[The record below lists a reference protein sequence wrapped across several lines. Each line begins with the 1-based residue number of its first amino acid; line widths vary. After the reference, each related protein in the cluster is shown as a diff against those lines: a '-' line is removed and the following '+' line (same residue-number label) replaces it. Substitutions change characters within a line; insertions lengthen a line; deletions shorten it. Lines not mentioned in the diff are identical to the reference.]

1 MKFAASAAMLAYFST
16 LETELNRAIELANR
30 ARVNGADPTPGIEI
44 PIAKDLADRVEKLLS
59 IEGVAKKLR
68 ELETTMSREEAALQV
83 AIAVAK
89 GEIKTFESNRDAI
102 EAAVRVAMA
111 VLTEGVVAAPIE
123 GIAKIDLAKND
134 DGTDYIR
141 IYYAGPIR
149 SAGGT
154 AQALSVLAAD
164 YVRANLGI
172 ARFVPRPEE
181 VERYVEEI
189 TAYRR
194 VANLQYLPS
203 DDEIR
208 LIVRNCPICIDG
220 EPTEEAEVE
229 GRRDLARI
237 ETNRIRGGMALV
249 IAEGIALKA
258 PKVKKHVDKLK
269 LEGWDWLDKFVV
281 TVKTDDASAQLKPK
295 DKYLQDLIA
304 GRPVFSYPSRPGGF
318 RLRYGRGRNTSFAAA
333 GISPA
338 TMALMDDFIAAGTQI
353 KVERPGKAA
362 GIAPVD
368 TIDGPTVR
376 LFNGDVLSI
385 KTEEEAKKIR
395 PSVQQIL
402 DIGEILINFGD
413 FLENNHPLVPSSY
426 CYEWWLQELAAKTS
440 IKEPG
445 DLKNP
450 NAEKALFLSDTYK
463 VPLHP
468 KYTYLWHDISID
480 EFSRLAEYIRI
491 NGKYSDKLTF
501 PNDDKIKTILE
512 VLLVPHIVRE
522 KVVFIDEPLPLMRCL
537 GLDTTLKKNW
547 INTESNI
554 LDTVSK
560 ASGITIRARA
570 PIRIGARMGRPEKSD
585 KREMKPAPHV
595 LFPIGG
601 AGGKRRSLVDVKDF
615 VDDEED
621 KEKNNEFRNSEF
633 QTGLTYQK
641 GKVGTINVQ
650 IGSRI
655 CPACKNR
662 TFKNKCTC
670 GKFTHPL
677 FKCESC
683 GIEIKTPFMGTNTNP
698 PCPKC
703 KKETT
708 SVTEMDIDFISEYQ
722 KALDNVGER
731 DVYKPKGVL
740 GLTSKNKTP
749 EPLEKGV
756 LRAKHDVVM
765 FKDGTVRY
773 DLSDMPLTHIKPGE
787 LGVSVLKFKELGYI
801 NDTYGNPLVDENQI
815 LELKVQDIVVSKD
828 CAEYLLKTARFI
840 DDLLTR
846 YYKVEPYYNIER
858 IDDLIGKLV
867 IGLAPHT
874 SAGVLAR
881 LVGFTTASV
890 GYGHPF
896 FHAAKRRNCFQ
907 GDEKLLVQKRDG
919 FELLTIRELV
929 ESNLIEN
936 TEKDDFGTEIKK
948 INGLRTFAFNIKTK
962 KFELADITHFSKH
975 IAPEKLIEIKTKS
988 GRKIVV
994 TKDHT
999 FPDSSGEKVRAPDVD
1014 ELLIP
1019 WNIKRPLIEGK
1030 ENIDLLSITDA
1041 QDVMIRTD
1049 CDVFEDDVQFSQI
1062 SNNLGMSYKT
1072 FTNYIY
1078 RKSYPLEIINRFNH
1092 GVIDAGNYLLG
1103 SKRDK
1108 ASIKPSITVNE
1119 DFLSLLG
1126 FYLAEGFIKKNQNN
1140 CHQVSITA
1148 TKEWARCILE
1158 EKINAVFGLSPSISG
1173 NHVTICS
1180 RFVLELFEE
1189 LKIGKDAKTKRV
1201 PDFVYALPEEKISAF
1216 LGGYFTGD
1224 GSCSLQSTLEVN
1236 VTSVNKWLID
1246 GMSFLLMF
1254 SGIKHSIYEEEREVK
1269 SDLILKFYGKPKL
1282 IHSYKIR
1289 IYGSQARK
1297 FIEDIGF
1304 LGEKQKYAQDL
1315 LKKWLAKEGQT
1326 RTNFDEDVFIDK
1338 VVEKKEIKS
1347 NDKYVYNLTVDT
1359 HHTLI
1364 CSGITTFQ
1372 CDGDEDCVML
1382 LMDGLLN
1389 FSRSYLP
1396 DRRGGQMDAPLVLTS
1411 RIDPNE
1417 VDKEAHNVDVLFQY
1431 PLAFYEAT
1439 LKFANA
1445 KDLVKIMDTVSGRL
1459 GTPGQYEGFGFT
1471 HDTANIAAGPR
1482 NSAYKT
1488 LGTMIEK
1495 MEAQLGL
1502 ARKIKAVD
1510 PTDVAERVI
1519 NSHFLPDLIGNLR
1532 SFSKQKVRCT
1542 KCNAKY
1548 RRPPLQGTCPRCGG
1562 NIVLT
1567 VHEGS
1572 VRKYLETSLRI
1583 ADEYNVRHYTKQRLE
1598 LLEIEMRSLFE
1609 SDKVKQKG
1617 LADFM

>member
-1 MKFAASAAMLAYFST
+1 MKFAASEAMLAYFNN
-16 LETELNRAIELANR
+16 LESGLSRAIELANR
-30 ARVNGADPTPGIEI
+30 ARANGADPTPSIEI
-44 PIAKDLADRVEKLLS
+44 PIAKDLADRVEKL
-59 IEGVAKKLR
+59 INVEGVAKRLR
-68 ELETTMSREEAALQV
+68 ELESTMSREEASLQLGFEV
-83 AIAVAK
+83 ASGK
-89 GEIKTFESNRDAI
+89 IKQFESKKDAI
-102 EAAVRVAMA
+102 EAAVRISMA

-134 DGTDYIR
+134 DGTEYIR

-164 YVRANLGI
+164 YIRGSMGI
-172 ARFVPRPEE
+172 NRFIPRPEE

-189 TAYRR
+189 GTYHRN
-194 VANLQYLPS
+194 VHLQYLPT

-208 LIVRNCPICIDG
+208 LIVSNCPICIDG

-229 GRRDLARI
+229 GRRDLQRI

-269 LEGWDWLDKFVV
+269 LTGWNFLEKFVV
-281 TVKTDDASAQLKPK
+281 TIKTDDASAQLKPK

-333 GISPA
+333 GINPA
-338 TMALMDDFIAAGTQI
+338 TMVLMDDFIAAGTQI

-368 TIDGPTVR
+368 TIEGPTVR
-376 LFNGDVLSI
+376 LFNGDVLRVD
-385 KTEEEAKKIR
+385 TAEEALKIR
-395 PSVQQIL
+395 PAVQKIL
-402 DIGEILINFGD
+402 DIGEILINYGD

-426 CYEWWLQELAAKTS
+426 CHEWWIQELAAKTS
-440 IKEPG
+440 IKESG
-445 DLKNP
+445 DMRNP
-450 NAEKALFLSDTYK
+450 DQKTALSISDTYK

-468 KYTYLWHDISID
+468 KYTYLWHDIKLED
-480 EFSRLAEYIRI
+480 YTALAEYIQ
-491 NGKYSDKLTF
+491 NYGKYAGKLSF
-501 PNDDKIKTILE
+501 PVDDKIKTILE
-512 VLLVPHIVRE
+512 ALLVPHIVRDKNIHVE
-522 KVVFIDEPLPLMRCL
+522 EPLPLLRCL
-537 GLDTTLKKNW
+537 GLDANLKKTW
-547 INTESNI
+547 TSPGSN
-554 LDTVSK
+554 LMDTISK
-560 ASGITIRARA
+560 VGGITVRNRA
-570 PIRIGARMGRPEKSD
+570 PIRIGGRMGRPEKSD

-595 LFPIGG
+595 LFPIGE
-601 AGGKRRSLVDVKDF
+601 AGGRRRSMQSAKEY
-615 VDDEED
+615 VDDDDNGGER
-621 KEKNNEFRNSEF
+621 NNEFK
-633 QTGLTYQK
+633 TGLSVQK
-641 GKVGTINVQ
+641 GKVGTIKVQ
-650 IGSRI
+650 IGERI
-655 CPACKNR
+655 CPSCKER
-662 TFKNKCTC
+662 TFKNRCSC
-670 GKFTHPL
+670 GKFTQPFL
-677 FKCESC
+677 RCESC
-683 GIEIKTPFMGTNTNP
+683 GIETNKSI
-698 PCPKC
+698 CPKC

-708 SVTEMDIDFISEYQ
+708 SVTEMDIDFKSECLN
-722 KALDNVGER
+722 ALNNVGER
-731 DVYKPKGVL
+731 DTLEIKCVL

-749 EPLEKGV
+749 EPLEKGA

-773 DLSDMPLTHIKPGE
+773 DLSDLPLTHIRPRE
-787 LGVSVLKFKELGYI
+787 IGVPVSKLKELGYV
-801 NDTYGNPLVDENQI
+801 NDVYGKPLVDDNQV

-828 CAEYLLKTARFI
+828 CAEYLLKTSRFI
-840 DDLLTR
+840 DDLLIR
-846 YYKVEPYYNIER
+846 YYKVEPYYNLQ
-858 IDDLIGKLV
+858 DVDSLIGKLV

-874 SAGVLAR
+874 SAGVLGR
-881 LVGFTTASV
+881 LVGFTGASV
-890 GYGHPF
+890 GYAHPF

-907 GDEKLLVQKRDG
+907 GDEKLLVYRGDG
-919 FELLTIRELV
+919 FELLTIHELV
-929 ESNLIEN
+929 ESNLANN
-936 TEKDDFGTEIKK
+936 TEKDDFGTEYKK
-948 INGLRTFAFNIKTK
+948 IRGLKTFAFNIKTK
-962 KFELADITHFSKH
+962 KFELADITHVSKH
-975 IAPEKLIEIKTKS
+975 IAPDKLIEIKTKS
-988 GRKIVV
+988 GRGIVV
-994 TKDHT
+994 TEDHM
-999 FPDSSGEKVRAPDVD
+999 FPDRTGAKVRAQEV
-1014 ELLIP
+1014 EEVLIP
-1019 WNIKRPLIEGK
+1019 WSLERPVVETRQNI
-1030 ENIDLLSITDA
+1030 NLLSIADA
-1041 QDVMIRTD
+1041 QDIMIRTD
-1049 CDVFEDDVQFSQI
+1049 SEVFDEDISFSRI
-1062 SNNLGMSYKT
+1062 CNDLGMNYKT
-1072 FTNYIY
+1072 FTNYVY
-1078 RKSYPLEIINRFNH
+1078 RKSYPLEIVNRFNPD
-1092 GVIDAGNYLLG
+1092 VIDAGNYMLG
-1103 SKRDK
+1103 SRRDK
-1108 ASIKPSITVNE
+1108 VSIKPDIALDE
-1119 DFLSLLG
+1119 DFLLLLG
-1126 FYLAEGFIKKNQNN
+1126 FYLAEGFIKRNQVN

-1148 TKEWARCILE
+1148 TKEWARSLLK
-1158 EKINAVFGLSPSISG
+1158 EKINNVFGLSPSISG

-1189 LKIGKDAKTKRV
+1189 LNVGKDAKSKRV
-1201 PDFVYALPEEKISAF
+1201 PDFVYALPKDKISAF
-1216 LGGYFTGD
+1216 LRGYFSGD

-1246 GMSFLLMF
+1246 GASFLLMF

-1269 SDLILKFYGKPKL
+1269 SDIILKHYGQPKL
-1282 IHSYKIR
+1282 LHSYKIR
-1289 IYGSQARK
+1289 IYGGEAKK

-1304 LGEKQKYAQDL
+1304 LGEKQKHAEEL
-1315 LKKWLAKEGQT
+1315 LEKWLAKKGSS
-1326 RTNFDEDVFIDK
+1326 RTSFDEDVFIDK
-1338 VVEKKEIKS
+1338 VVEKKEI
-1347 NDKYVYNLTVDT
+1347 NCQDKYVYNLTVDT

-1396 DRRGGQMDAPLVLTS
+1396 DKRGGQMDAPLVLTT

-1417 VDKEAHNVDVLFQY
+1417 VDKEAHNVDVLFKY
-1431 PLAFYEAT
+1431 PLEFYEAT
-1439 LKFANA
+1439 TQFKNP
-1445 KDLVKIMDTVSGRL
+1445 KDIVKLMDTVSGRL
-1459 GTPGQYEGFGFT
+1459 GTPAQYEGFGFT
-1471 HDTANIAAGPR
+1471 HDTANIAAGPK

-1495 MEAQLGL
+1495 MDAQLAL

-1510 PTDVAERVI
+1510 PQDVAERII

-1548 RRPPLQGTCPRCGG
+1548 RRPPLRGTCPRCGG

-1572 VRKYLETSLRI
+1572 VKKYLETSLRI

-1598 LLEIEMRSLFE
+1598 LLELEMKSLFE

>member
-1 MKFAASAAMLAYFST
+1 MKFAASETMLAYFST

-30 ARVNGADPTPGIEI
+30 ARANGSDPTPTIEI
-44 PIAKDLADRVEKLLS
+44 PIAKDLADRVEKLLN

-83 AIAVAK
+83 AISVAK
-89 GEIKTFESNRDAI
+89 GEIKHFDSSRDAI

-229 GRRDLARI
+229 GRRDLQRI

-269 LEGWDWLDKFVV
+269 LEGWDWLEKFVV
-281 TVKTDDASAQLKPK
+281 TVKSDDPSAQLKPK

-333 GISPA
+333 GTSPA
-338 TMALMDDFIAAGTQI
+338 TMIMMDDFIAAGTQL

-362 GIAPVD
+362 AMGPVD
-368 TIDGPTVR
+368 TLEGPTVR
-376 LFNGDVLSI
+376 LFNGDVLRI
-385 KTEEEAKKIR
+385 DTAEEALKIR
-395 PSVQQIL
+395 PSVQKIL

-426 CYEWWLQELAAKTS
+426 CYEWWIQELAAKTAT
-440 IKEPG
+440 IKELG
-445 DLKNP
+445 DLKDP
-450 NAEKALFLSDTYK
+450 DQEKALSLSRTYS

-480 EFSRLAEYIRI
+480 DYSRLAEYIQK
-491 NGKYSDKLTF
+491 NGKYTEKLSF
-501 PNDDKIKTILE
+501 PVDEKIKDILE

-522 KVVFIDEPLPLMRCL
+522 KHIYIAEPLPLMTCL
-537 GLDTTLKKNW
+537 GMDKTLKKTW
-547 INTESNI
+547 SIPEANI
-554 LDTVSK
+554 MDTLLKV
-560 ASGITIRARA
+560 SGIIIRARA

-595 LFPIGG
+595 LFPIGD
-601 AGGKRRSLVDVKDF
+601 AGGKRRSLQNAKEYVE
-615 VDDEED
+615 EED
-621 KEKNNEFRNSEF
+621 GDWRNNDLK
-633 QTGLTYQK
+633 TGLTIQK
-641 GKVGTINVQ
+641 GKVGTIKVQ
-650 IGSRI
+650 IGQRI
-655 CPACKNR
+655 CSSCKIR
-662 TFKNKCTC
+662 TFKNRCSC
-670 GKFTHPL
+670 GKFTQPL
-677 FKCESC
+677 LKCESC
-683 GIEIKTPFMGTNTNP
+683 GIEVNKPL
-698 PCPKC
+698 CPKC
-703 KKETT
+703 NKETT
-708 SVTEMDIDFISEYQ
+708 CVAEMDIDFKSEV
-722 KALDNVGER
+722 ALALNNIGER
-731 DVYKPKGVL
+731 DTLEIKCVL
-740 GLTSKNKTP
+740 GLMSKNKSP
-749 EPLEKGV
+749 EPLEKGA
-756 LRAKHDVVM
+756 LRAKHDIVM

-773 DLSDMPLTHIKPGE
+773 DLSDMPLTHIKPKE
-787 LGVSVLKFKELGYI
+787 IGVPVSKLKELGYF
-801 NDTYGNPLVDENQI
+801 NDTYGNPFVDENQI

-828 CAEYLLKTARFI
+828 CGEYLLKTARFI
-840 DDLLTR
+840 DDLLVK
-846 YYKVEPYYNIER
+846 YYKVESYYNMENIR
-858 IDDLIGKLV
+858 DLIGKLV

-874 SAGVLAR
+874 SAGVLGR
-881 LVGFTTASV
+881 LVGFTNASV
-890 GYGHPF
+890 GYAHPF
-896 FHAAKRRNCFQ
+896 FHAAKRRN
-907 GDEKLLVQKRDG
+907 
-919 FELLTIRELV
+919 
-929 ESNLIEN
+929 
-936 TEKDDFGTEIKK
+936 
-948 INGLRTFAFNIKTK
+948 
-962 KFELADITHFSKH
+962 
-975 IAPEKLIEIKTKS
+975 
-988 GRKIVV
+988 
-994 TKDHT
+994 
-999 FPDSSGEKVRAPDVD
+999 
-1014 ELLIP
+1014 
-1019 WNIKRPLIEGK
+1019 
-1030 ENIDLLSITDA
+1030 
-1041 QDVMIRTD
+1041 
-1049 CDVFEDDVQFSQI
+1049 
-1062 SNNLGMSYKT
+1062 
-1072 FTNYIY
+1072 
-1078 RKSYPLEIINRFNH
+1078 
-1092 GVIDAGNYLLG
+1092 
-1103 SKRDK
+1103 
-1108 ASIKPSITVNE
+1108 
-1119 DFLSLLG
+1119 
-1126 FYLAEGFIKKNQNN
+1126 
-1140 CHQVSITA
+1140 
-1148 TKEWARCILE
+1148 
-1158 EKINAVFGLSPSISG
+1158 
-1173 NHVTICS
+1173 
-1180 RFVLELFEE
+1180 
-1189 LKIGKDAKTKRV
+1189 
-1201 PDFVYALPEEKISAF
+1201 
-1216 LGGYFTGD
+1216 
-1224 GSCSLQSTLEVN
+1224 
-1236 VTSVNKWLID
+1236 
-1246 GMSFLLMF
+1246 
-1254 SGIKHSIYEEEREVK
+1254 
-1269 SDLILKFYGKPKL
+1269 
-1282 IHSYKIR
+1282 
-1289 IYGSQARK
+1289 
-1297 FIEDIGF
+1297 
-1304 LGEKQKYAQDL
+1304 
-1315 LKKWLAKEGQT
+1315 
-1326 RTNFDEDVFIDK
+1326 
-1338 VVEKKEIKS
+1338 
-1347 NDKYVYNLTVDT
+1347 
-1359 HHTLI
+1359 
-1364 CSGITTFQ
+1364 

-1417 VDKEAHNVDVLFQY
+1417 VDKEAHNVDVRFQY
-1431 PLAFYEAT
+1431 PLEFYEAT
-1439 LKFANA
+1439 LAYKNP
-1445 KDLVKIMDTVSGRL
+1445 KDLVKIMDMVSGRL
-1459 GTPGQYEGFGFT
+1459 GTPAQYEGFGFT

-1510 PTDVAERVI
+1510 PQDVAERVI

-1542 KCNAKY
+1542 KCGAKY
-1548 RRPPLQGTCPRCGG
+1548 RRPPLRGSCPKCGG

-1583 ADEYNVRHYTKQRLE
+1583 ADEYNVKHYTKQRLQ

>member
-30 ARVNGADPTPGIEI
+30 ARANGADPKPTIEI

-68 ELETTMSREEAALQV
+68 ELESTMSREEAALQV

-89 GEIKTFESNRDAI
+89 GEIKKFESNRDAI

-164 YVRANLGI
+164 YVRANMGI

-281 TVKTDDASAQLKPK
+281 TVKTDDASAELKPK

-338 TMALMDDFIAAGTQI
+338 TMVLMDDFIAAGTQI

-376 LFNGDVLSI
+376 LFNGDVLRI
-385 KTEEEAKKIR
+385 KTEDEAKKIR

-440 IKEPG
+440 IKELG

-450 NAEKALFLSDTYK
+450 NGEKALSLSDTYK

-468 KYTYLWHDISID
+468 EYTYLWHDISID
-480 EFSRLAEYIRI
+480 EFSQLSDYIRI
-491 NGKYSDKLTF
+491 NGKYSDKLSF
-501 PNDDKIKTILE
+501 PIDDKIKSILE

-522 KVVFIDEPLPLMRCL
+522 KQVIIDEPLPLIRCL
-537 GLDTTLKKNW
+537 GLDASLKKNRT
-547 INTESNI
+547 NTESNI
-554 LDTVSK
+554 MDTVSK
-560 ASGITIRARA
+560 VSGITVRARA

-615 VDDEED
+615 VDDDDID
-621 KEKNNEFRNSEF
+621 KEKKNEFKSSEF

-662 TFKNKCTC
+662 TFKNRCTC

-683 GIEIKTPFMGTNTNP
+683 GIEVNTPLTGTNP
-698 PCPKC
+698 ICPKC

-708 SVTEMDIDFISEYQ
+708 SVTEMDIDFLSEYQ
-722 KALDNVGER
+722 MALDKVGER

-773 DLSDMPLTHIKPGE
+773 DLSDMPLTHIRPGE
-787 LGVSVLKFKELGYI
+787 LGVSVLKFKELGYV
-801 NDTYGNPLVDENQI
+801 NDTFGNPLVDENQI

-828 CAEYLLKTARFI
+828 CAEYLLKTARFV

-846 YYKVEPYYNIER
+846 YYKVEPYYNIDK

-881 LVGFTTASV
+881 LAGFTTASV

-907 GDEKLLVQKRDG
+907 GDEKLLIQRGDG

-929 ESNLIEN
+929 DSNLIEN

-962 KFELADITHFSKH
+962 KFELAEITHVSKH

-999 FPDSSGEKVRAPDVD
+999 FPDSSGERVRAQDAD

-1019 WNIKRPLIEGK
+1019 WNLKRPPIEIK

-1041 QDVMIRTD
+1041 QNVMIRTGS
-1049 CDVFEDDVQFSQI
+1049 DVFEEGVHLSKI
-1062 SNNLGMSYKT
+1062 SND
-1072 FTNYIY
+1072 
-1078 RKSYPLEIINRFNH
+1078 LEM
-1092 GVIDAGNYLLG
+1092 
-1103 SKRDK
+1103 
-1108 ASIKPSITVNE
+1108 
-1119 DFLSLLG
+1119 
-1126 FYLAEGFIKKNQNN
+1126 
-1140 CHQVSITA
+1140 
-1148 TKEWARCILE
+1148 
-1158 EKINAVFGLSPSISG
+1158 
-1173 NHVTICS
+1173 
-1180 RFVLELFEE
+1180 
-1189 LKIGKDAKTKRV
+1189 KTKRV
-1201 PDFVYALPEEKISAF
+1201 PNFVYALPKEKMSAF
-1216 LGGYFTGD
+1216 LRGYFTGD
-1224 GSCSLQSTLEVN
+1224 GSCSSQSTLEVN
-1236 VTSVNKWLID
+1236 ATSVNKWLID
-1246 GMSFLLMF
+1246 GVSFLLMF
-1254 SGIKHSIYEEEREVK
+1254 FGIKHSIYEE
-1269 SDLILKFYGKPKL
+1269 LIN
-1282 IHSYKIR
+1282 SYKIR
-1289 IYGSQARK
+1289 IYGSEARK

-1304 LGEKQKYAQDL
+1304 LGEKQKHAQDL
-1315 LKKWLAKEGQT
+1315 LKKWLAKEGRT
-1326 RTNFDEDVFIDK
+1326 RTNYDEDVFIDK
-1338 VVEKKEIKS
+1338 VVEKKEIS
-1347 NDKYVYNLTVDT
+1347 SEDKYVYNLTVDT
-1359 HHTLI
+1359 HHNLI

-1439 LKFANA
+1439 LKYTNA

-1459 GTPGQYEGFGFT
+1459 GTPAQYEGFGFT

-1542 KCNAKY
+1542 KCGAKY

-1583 ADEYNVRHYTKQRLE
+1583 ADEYNVRPYTKQRLE

>member
-1 MKFAASAAMLAYFST
+1 
-16 LETELNRAIELANR
+16 
-30 ARVNGADPTPGIEI
+30 
-44 PIAKDLADRVEKLLS
+44 
-59 IEGVAKKLR
+59 VAKKLR

-83 AIAVAK
+83 AISVAK
-89 GEIKTFESNRDAI
+89 GEIVHFESRRDAI

-164 YVRANLGI
+164 YVRESFGI

-229 GRRDLARI
+229 GRRDLPRI

-269 LEGWDWLDKFVV
+269 LPGWEWLLEFTV
-281 TVKTDDASAQLKPK
+281 TVKTDDPSAQLKPK

-318 RLRYGRGRNTSFAAA
+318 RLRYGRSRNTSFAAA

-338 TMALMDDFIAAGTQI
+338 TMILMDDFIAAGTQL

-362 GIAPVD
+362 GIGPVD
-368 TIDGPTVR
+368 TIEGPTVR
-376 LFNGDVLSI
+376 LFNGDVL
-385 KTEEEAKKIR
+385 TVNTADEAKKIR
-395 PSVQQIL
+395 PSVQKII

-426 CYEWWLQELAAKTS
+426 CYEWWIQELAAKTS
-440 IKEPG
+440 TKELG
-445 DLKNP
+445 ELKNP
-450 NAEKALFLSDTYK
+450 CQKTALSISDTYK

-468 KYTYLWHDISID
+468 KYTYLWHDIKI
-480 EFSRLAEYIRI
+480 EEYGELAEHICNY
-491 NGKYSDKLTF
+491 GKLAEKLSF
-501 PNDDKIKTILE
+501 PLDDKIKVILE
-512 VLLVPHIVRE
+512 TLLVPHIVRE
-522 KVVFIDEPLPLMRCL
+522 KNIIIEEPLPLLRCL
-537 GLDTTLKKNW
+537 GIDANLKKTW
-547 INTESNI
+547 TAVESGI
-554 LDTVSK
+554 MEMVSK
-560 ASGITIRARA
+560 ASGIRIRSRA

-595 LFPIGG
+595 LFPIGE
-601 AGGKRRSLVDVKDF
+601 AGGKRRSLQSAKDY
-615 VDDEED
+615 VDDD
-621 KEKNNEFRNSEF
+621 TDDSNINTEFK
-633 QTGLTYQK
+633 TGIYAQK
-641 GKVGTINVQ
+641 GKIGTINVQ
-650 IGSRI
+650 IGERI
-655 CPACKNR
+655 CPSCKTR
-662 TFKNKCTC
+662 TFKNRCSC

-677 FKCESC
+677 LKCKSC
-683 GIEIKTPFMGTNTNP
+683 GIEVNTPYLNTGTNP
-698 PCPKC
+698 LCPKC
-703 KKETT
+703 QKETT
-708 SVTEMDIDFISEYQ
+708 SVVEKDIDIYSEYML
-722 KALDNVGER
+722 ALERIGER
-731 DVYKPKGVL
+731 DVFHPKGVL
-740 GLTSKNKTP
+740 GLSSKHKTP
-749 EPLEKGV
+749 EPLEKGL
-756 LRAKHDVVM
+756 LRAKHDVVV

-773 DLSDMPLTHIKPGE
+773 DLSDMPLTHIKPKE
-787 LGVSVLKFKELGYI
+787 LGVAASKLKELGYI
-801 NDTYGNPLVDENQI
+801 NDTYGKPLIEADQT

-828 CAEYLLKTARFI
+828 CAEYLRKTAGFI
-840 DDLLTR
+840 DDLLVK
-846 YYKVEPYYNIER
+846 YYRVESYYNLKSA
-858 IDDLIGKLV
+858 DDLIGKLV

-874 SAGVLAR
+874 SAGVLGR
-881 LVGFTTASV
+881 LVGFTGASV
-890 GYGHPF
+890 GYAHPF
-896 FHAAKRRNCFQ
+896 FHAAKRRNCFH
-907 GDEKLLVQKRDG
+907 GDEKLLVFKGDG
-919 FELLTIRELV
+919 FELLMIRELV
-929 ESNLIEN
+929 ESNLVGK
-936 TEKDDFGTEIKK
+936 TQKDEFGTESKELHGIK
-948 INGLRTFAFNIKTK
+948 TYAFNIKTK
-962 KFELADITHFSKH
+962 KFELADITHVSKH
-975 IAPEKLIEIKTKS
+975 VAPEKLIEIKTKS

-994 TKDHT
+994 TKDHP
-999 FPDSSGEKVRAPDVD
+999 FPDSSGAKVRAEDAD

-1019 WNIKRPLIEGK
+1019 WNLKIPPIETK
-1030 ENIDLLSITDA
+1030 ENIDLLSITDV
-1041 QDVMIRTD
+1041 QNVMIRTESD
-1049 CDVFEDDVQFSQI
+1049 IFDEDVPLSQI
-1062 SNNLGMSYKT
+1062 SSDLGMSYKT

-1078 RKSYPLEIINRFNH
+1078 RQSYPLEMVNRYNPEL
-1092 GVIDAGNYLLG
+1092 ISKGNYRIS

-1108 ASIKPSITVNE
+1108 VSIKPSISVDD
-1119 DFLSLLG
+1119 DFLLLLG
-1126 FYLAEGFIKKNQNN
+1126 LYLAEGFIKKNQNG

-1148 TKEWARCILE
+1148 TKEWLREILKV
-1158 EKINAVFGLSPSISG
+1158 KIKAVFGLSSSISG
-1173 NHVTICS
+1173 NHITICS
-1180 RFVLELFEE
+1180 RFVFELFDEM
-1189 LKIGKDAKTKRV
+1189 KIGKGAKTKRV
-1201 PDFVYALPEEKISAF
+1201 PNFVYTLPKGKRSAF
-1216 LGGYFTGD
+1216 LRGYFTGD

-1236 VTSVNKWLID
+1236 LTSVNKWLID
-1246 GMSFLLMF
+1246 AVSILLMF
-1254 SGIKHSIYEEEREVK
+1254 SGIKHSIYEEERAVK
-1269 SDLILKFYGKPKL
+1269 SDIILKFYGKPKL

-1289 IYGSQARK
+1289 IYSSEAEK

-1304 LGEKQKYAQDL
+1304 LGEKQKHAEEL
-1315 LKKWLAKEGQT
+1315 RNIWLVKKSHT
-1326 RTNFDEDVFIDK
+1326 RTSFDEDVFIDK
-1338 VVEKKEIKS
+1338 VIEKKEIS
-1347 NDKYVYNLTVDT
+1347 CQDKFVYNLTVDT
-1359 HHTLI
+1359 HHSLI

-1396 DRRGGQMDAPLVLTS
+1396 DKRGGKMDAPLVLTS

-1431 PLAFYEAT
+1431 PLEFYEAT
-1439 LKFANA
+1439 LKFKNP
-1445 KDLVKIMDTVSGRL
+1445 KDLVKIMDIVSGRL
-1459 GTPGQYEGFGFT
+1459 GTPAQYEGFGFT
-1471 HDTANIAAGPR
+1471 HDTSNIASGPK

-1495 MEAQLGL
+1495 MDAQLSL
-1502 ARKIKAVD
+1502 ARKIRAVD
-1510 PTDVAERVI
+1510 PMDVAERVI

-1542 KCNAKY
+1542 KCGAKY
-1548 RRPPLQGTCPRCGG
+1548 RRPPLRGSCPKCGG

-1572 VRKYLETSLRI
+1572 VKKYLETSIRI
-1583 ADEYNVRHYTKQRLE
+1583 ADEYNVPHYTKQRLQ
-1598 LLEIEMRSLFE
+1598 LLELEMKSLFE
-1609 SDKVKQKG
+1609 SDKVKQMG